1 MVKINTY
8 EFSSEE
14 RDIKLTCAVHGATN
28 LLWVG
33 WILTWLGGYLVIDT
47 APLKSLKRLVNFSCA
62 PVSNQKS
69 IIDYIYIF
77 FHFGYFLKIGKPRC
91 SCANGL
97 SFFLVF
103 FFLSGYYICMY
114 DEKLSTI
121 SQIVGLIC
129 SDKKRKSASWRYPT
143 WTWEQQLIRYLDR
156 ILIRQ
161 LWISDPLNWLI
172 LNHDA
177 STVNIPL
184 TADWISRSVMITTFH
199 RIRTK

>member
-77 FHFGYFLKIGKPRC
+77 FSFWLLFKNRKTTLFLRQRIVVF
-91 SCANGL
+91 SC
-97 SFFLVF
+97 